1 MILENFIIMK
11 SILKTKKKEMNLKE
25 FNKLKCI
32 KEKEKGN

>member
-1 MILENFIIMK
+1 MN

-32 KEKEKGN
+32 KEKKKGN